1 MGYEEEAFPAFT
13 PYAPP
18 LLDMP
23 LEEGAVEEL
32 PWPHATG
39 IELPVS
45 DWLGMPDTCLL
56 PTHSNVPIGTSSKQG
71 CTGAIPLCK
80 KTLGFAVLICICQM
94 QTMFTK
100 PLDCLSTEVVH
111 HTLTMNPAT
120 AYSA

>member
-18 LLDMP
+18 LLDLP

-39 IELPVS
+39 IELPFS

-56 PTHSNVPIGTSSKQG
+56 PTHLNVPIGTSAKQG
-71 CTGAIPLCK
+71 CAGAIFLCK
-80 KTLGFAVLICICQM
+80 SLGFAVQIYICQM
-94 QTMFTK
+94 HSTFT
-100 PLDCLSTEVVH
+100 
-111 HTLTMNPAT
+111 
-120 AYSA
+120 